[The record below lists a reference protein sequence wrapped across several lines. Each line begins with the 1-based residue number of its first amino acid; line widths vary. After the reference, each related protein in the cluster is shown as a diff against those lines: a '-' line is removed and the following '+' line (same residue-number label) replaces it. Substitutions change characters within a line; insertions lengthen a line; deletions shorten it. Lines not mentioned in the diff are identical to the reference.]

1 MTKQY
6 LFSAS
11 VERDKDVIDYLDN
24 LPKGVRSNFIRE
36 AIRAKMNGDDLE
48 AKIRKIVSE
57 MMPKNNNGEVSS
69 LVKSFFD

>member
-1 MTKQY
+1 MTKQF

-11 VERDKDVIDYLDN
+11 LEHDKDVIDYLES

-36 AIRAKMNGDDLE
+36 AIRAKINGDDLE

-57 MMPKNNNGEVSS
+57 MMQKNDGGEISDIVRG
-69 LVKSFFD
+69 FFD